1 MLDGSAAA
9 PDYGDGDGVRQAM
22 ANGEAADGVL
32 SAGAAATELVADGVT
47 SVSVRR
53 GLAKIEFYRVAGMTS
68 DGRAEVR
75 VPVLRIALPVAGLQE
90 LTVALRRLSDAA
102 TTKRTEN
109 G

>member
-1 MLDGSAAA
+1 
-9 PDYGDGDGVRQAM
+9 M
-22 ANGEAADGVL
+22 ASDEPGEGIV
-32 SAGAAATELVADGVT
+32 SAGAAPTELVADGVT

-53 GLAKIEFYRVAGMTS
+53 GLAKVEFYRVAGMTS

-75 VPVLRIALPVAGLQE
+75 VPVLRVALPVAGLQE

-102 TTKRTEN
+102 ATKRNDN

>member
-1 MLDGSAAA
+1 
-9 PDYGDGDGVRQAM
+9 M
-22 ANGEAADGVL
+22 ANDEPGEGIV
-32 SAGAAATELVADGVT
+32 SAGAAPSELAADGVT

-53 GLAKIEFYRVAGMTS
+53 GVAKIEFYRVAGMTS

-75 VPVLRIALPVAGLQE
+75 VPVLRVALPVAGLQE

-102 TTKRTEN
+102 ATKRPDN